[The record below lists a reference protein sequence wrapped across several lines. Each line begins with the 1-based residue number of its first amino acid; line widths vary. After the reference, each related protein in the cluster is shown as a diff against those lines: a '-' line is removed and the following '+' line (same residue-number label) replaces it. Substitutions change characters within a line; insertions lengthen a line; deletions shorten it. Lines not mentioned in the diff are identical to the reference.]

1 MFWVDRY
8 AGEVVK
14 EKDNFAAPERY
25 YEYRKGTSNDII
37 IETYI
42 KSYSPLQ
49 LIDFARPVNSNILS
63 NGKREVDVQ
72 RDNLFKE
79 NNMSINSVLYAY
91 TVPLEWY
98 EEEITKIQ

>member
-25 YEYRKGTSNDII
+25 YEYRKCTSNDII

-91 TVPLEWY
+91 TVPPEWY
-98 EEEITKIQ
+98 EEEIAKIQ